1 MAPRVSSIGVPQVSA
16 PFRPPSV
23 EAISPIQGP
32 VGTVVTVSGNNLDG
46 WRAYATIARQTIAN
60 AAEISGESF
69 DVTIP
74 AGLPAGFHQLR
85 IDVSRLTRST
95 FFFEVTP

>member
-1 MAPRVSSIGVPQVSA
+1 
-16 PFRPPSV
+16 
-23 EAISPIQGP
+23 